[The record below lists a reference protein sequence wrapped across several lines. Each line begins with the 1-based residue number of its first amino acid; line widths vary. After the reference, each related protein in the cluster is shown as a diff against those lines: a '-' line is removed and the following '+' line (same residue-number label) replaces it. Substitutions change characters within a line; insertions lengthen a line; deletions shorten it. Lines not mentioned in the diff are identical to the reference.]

1 MQRVVGI
8 ILFLFLSLFVPGS
21 FCHAQVVRDTVYVSA
36 DYSNGTSLGNGAS
49 PKNGTLSGNATS
61 SVTTSS
67 SATFRKTD
75 HGPVLIALRTNA
87 LAVPLANIGA
97 ELSVSSRFSVGADL
111 YYPWIWRRRQGDC
124 VDYKGW
130 CFQMMALDLEGRY
143 WLGSDKKENLP
154 LERRLLGHSVGM
166 YAAAGYYDFQRNYSG
181 HQGEF
186 VVVGVDYL
194 YACPVFGG
202 RLHLEF
208 EIGVGYIYSASR
220 PYDCFEPG
228 GKCFAQKGVRK
239 YFRWWG
245 PTRAQVSVVVPIRIG
260 GKKKEV
266 HDE

>member
-8 ILFLFLSLFVPGS
+8 ILFLFLSLFAQGGL
-21 FCHAQVVRDTVYVSA
+21 CHAQVVRDTVYVSA
-36 DYSNGTSLGNGAS
+36 DYN
-49 PKNGTLSGNATS
+49 NGTLSGTLNLS
-61 SVTTSS
+61 LENHHG
-67 SATFRKTD
+67 RKGKNGQLESERKD
-75 HGPVLIALRTNA
+75 KKPLLIALRTNA

-97 ELSVSSRFSVGADL
+97 EFSVSSRFSVGADL

-143 WLGSDKKENLP
+143 WLGGDKKEKLP
-154 LERRLLGHSVGM
+154 LERRLLGHSVGV

-186 VVVGVDYL
+186 VDVGVDYL